1 MYSCLI
7 IYDADSAITA
17 RLKLQTNN
25 FSGHK
30 ICIFKLIILQNTLEF
45 TIWELIIIVMMMIWN
60 MPIGMNEYIYF
71 VNTSSIIVD

>member
-1 MYSCLI
+1 MSERRCLQSNDSLIFGTIYNGLGKRDKYQAVCVYSCLI

-30 ICIFKLIILQNTLEF
+30 ICIFKLIILQNTLES
-45 TIWELIIIVMMMIWN
+45 TI
-60 MPIGMNEYIYF
+60 
-71 VNTSSIIVD
+71 